1 MEEKIVVTT
10 ISEEDLEQL
19 QKLYV
24 ELIPEGCQLSTI
36 QKLFQKI
43 KGKNEYHVL
52 VAKRGTEVLGSVMG
66 IECIAL
72 DAPFMV
78 IENVVVK
85 RSCHRQGIGRKLF
98 QELDVIA
105 KENKC
110 EYTILVSSGYR
121 KSAHKFY
128 ESVGF
133 TEDVRGFRK
142 YYKKNEK
149 RC

>member
-10 ISEEDLEQL
+10 ILEEDLEQL
-19 QKLYV
+19 QQLYA

-36 QKLFQKI
+36 QKLFQKV
-43 KGKNEYHVL
+43 KERNEYHIL
-52 VAKRGTEVLGSVMG
+52 AAKRGAEVLGSVMG

-72 DAPFMV
+72 DAPFLV
-78 IENVVVK
+78 VENVVVK
-85 RSCHRQGIGRKLF
+85 KTCHRQGIGRKLF
-98 QELDVIA
+98 EALDVIA
-105 KENKC
+105 KENNC

-121 KSAHKFY
+121 KNAHKFY

-142 YYKKNEK
+142 YYEKK
-149 RC
+149 

>member
-10 ISEEDLEQL
+10 ILEEDLEQL
-19 QKLYV
+19 QQLYA

-36 QKLFQKI
+36 QKLFQKV
-43 KGKNEYHVL
+43 KERKEYHIL
-52 VAKRGTEVLGSVMG
+52 AAKRGAEVLGSVMG

-72 DAPFMV
+72 DAPFLV
-78 IENVVVK
+78 VENVVVK
-85 RSCHRQGIGRKLF
+85 KSCHRQGIGRKLF
-98 QELDVIA
+98 EALDVIA
-105 KENKC
+105 KENNC

-121 KSAHKFY
+121 KNAHKFY

-142 YYKKNEK
+142 YYEKK
-149 RC
+149 

>member
-10 ISEEDLEQL
+10 ILEEDLEQL
-19 QKLYV
+19 QQLYA

-36 QKLFQKI
+36 QELFQKV
-43 KGKNEYHVL
+43 KERKEYHIL
-52 VAKRGTEVLGSVMG
+52 AAKRRAEVLGSVMG

-72 DAPFMV
+72 DAPFLV
-78 IENVVVK
+78 VENVVVK
-85 RSCHRQGIGRKLF
+85 KSCHRQGIGRKLF
-98 QELDVIA
+98 EALDVIA
-105 KENKC
+105 KENNC

-121 KSAHKFY
+121 KNAHKFY

-142 YYKKNEK
+142 YYEKK
-149 RC
+149 

>member
-10 ISEEDLEQL
+10 ILEEDLEQL
-19 QKLYV
+19 QQLYA

-36 QKLFQKI
+36 QKLFQKV
-43 KGKNEYHVL
+43 KERNEYHIL
-52 VAKRGTEVLGSVMG
+52 AAKRGAEVLGSVMG

-72 DAPFMV
+72 DAPFLV
-78 IENVVVK
+78 VENVVVK
-85 RSCHRQGIGRKLF
+85 KSCHRQGIGRKLF
-98 QELDVIA
+98 EALDVIA
-105 KENKC
+105 KENNC

-121 KSAHKFY
+121 KNAHKFY

-142 YYKKNEK
+142 YYEKK
-149 RC
+149 